1 MPPAS
6 DRPPVRLLFEPEFL
20 PLARAYGYLRLAG
33 VAPRPAAAAV
43 SRLQAL
49 LAGAPGTAPG
59 DWRCQLLDDPA
70 WAERRVVTLCPPPPL
85 SGRRSQARNDSHS

>member
-1 MPPAS
+1 MPPAP
-6 DRPPVRLLFEPEFL
+6 DQTPVRLLFEPEFL

-49 LAGAPGTAPG
+49 LAGAPGGAPG
-59 DWRCQLLDDPA
+59 DWRRQLLADPA
-70 WAERRVVTLCPPPPL
+70 WTERRAVTICPPPPL
-85 SGRRSQARNDSHS
+85 SGRRSRSRDAPHS